1 MGIKSYDSKVD
12 QNGLD
17 RGENQR
23 GRDAEQWNDGVW
35 NVKNNVK
42 GEMDSIQSITN
53 KGVIVNGEHNEVDRN
68 GEAEHDGKGGE

>member
-23 GRDAEQWNDGVW
+23 GWDAEQQNDKVW
-35 NVKNNVK
+35 NVRNNVK
-42 GEMDSIQSITN
+42 GGMGSIQSVTN
-53 KGVIVNGEHNEVDRN
+53 KGMIVNREHNGVDGNR
-68 GEAEHDGKGGE
+68 EAE

>member
-1 MGIKSYDSKVD
+1 MGIKSYGSKVD

-23 GRDAEQWNDGVW
+23 GRDAEQRNGGVW
-35 NVKNNVK
+35 NVRNNVK

-53 KGVIVNGEHNEVDRN
+53 KGVIVNEEHNGVDGNR
-68 GEAEHDGKGGE
+68 EAEHDGKGGE